1 MSSQELRLTS
11 KQISNT
17 SPFQHR
23 TLLNLFELLKF
34 HPHEESLTLKKIILA
49 CQQAL
54 HLENIVKTKRASGT
68 QGRTYHAG
76 GLPRR

>member
-23 TLLNLFELLKF
+23 TLLNLFELLICVQF
-34 HPHEESLTLKKIILA
+34 DNILKYLQTSFLGYFKEKLGKAYISNSTPMRKA
-49 CQQAL
+49 
-54 HLENIVKTKRASGT
+54 
-68 QGRTYHAG
+68 
-76 GLPRR
+76 

>member
-54 HLENIVKTKRASGT
+54 VHVRVAHKGGRITLEGFL
-68 QGRTYHAG
+68 AG
-76 GLPRR
+76 KVR